1 MEKEERKETTCATPG
16 QLARI
21 RSLEDS
27 LRDAVNEAGGALL
40 LFSTVHTGEGLCTRD
55 QRSCGKTDDVIAS
68 LVYSLRRHEG
78 MRDLFLIVLKNAME
92 YGPARDGGE
101 DGEDGGEDGG
111 GGAAESNP

>member
-27 LRDAVNEAGGALL
+27 LRDAVKEAGGALL
-40 LFSTVHTGEGLCTRD
+40 LFSTVPTGEGLCTRD
-55 QRSCGKTDDVIAS
+55 QRTCGKTADIIGS
-68 LVYSLRRHEG
+68 LVYSLRRHEE

-92 YGPARDGGE
+92 YGPGGE
-101 DGEDGGEDGG
+101 DGEDGG